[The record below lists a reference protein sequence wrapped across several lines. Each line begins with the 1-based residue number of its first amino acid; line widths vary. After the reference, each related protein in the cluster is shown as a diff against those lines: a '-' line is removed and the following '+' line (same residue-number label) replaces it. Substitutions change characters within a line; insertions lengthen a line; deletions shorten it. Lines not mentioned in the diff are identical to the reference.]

1 MLSIGDMTSG
11 QGEYYLSL
19 GREDYYTN
27 GGEPPG
33 RWFGKGASDLG
44 LSGQVDAETLRNLF
58 AGYDRNGVALIQNAG
73 KENHQP
79 GWDLT
84 FSAPKSLSVMW
95 SQADQETRKLI
106 EKCHTQAVNQAVSI
120 LEDEIGLTRRG
131 RAGERAEK
139 AHLIFAAFDHGT
151 SRTQDPQLHT
161 HVLLMNVCVRKDGTT
176 GTILSQP
183 FYDWKLT
190 GGALY
195 RAELTRQ
202 LATHLGLEF
211 ERNGTCFDVKGVDKK
226 LMQEFSKRREQIL
239 AELEATGRSGAA
251 AAAIAALQTREVKG
265 HVAREAL
272 FSMWQKTG
280 ATFGFSQEEVSK
292 LIGKANQEAK
302 NPAQDKAASVEE
314 ATAELTNSQSFFTR
328 CELIKKTAEA
338 AQTRMIG
345 ANGVMNAVD
354 EAIKKRHEVIHLGK
368 RKEEQFTTREMLNL
382 EENLFSMV
390 ESSKKFSHSL
400 SGRTVC
406 ITADLS
412 TEQKAA
418 LAHILEREGAIKV
431 IQGMAGTGK
440 TTLLNEARHT
450 WEASGYEVIGAAFTG
465 KAARGLAEGAAIKS
479 DTLHKTLADIE
490 KGNLRLHDKS
500 VLILDE
506 AGMIGTRQMNRVVE
520 EVVKSGSRL
529 VLVGD
534 SKQLQ
539 AVDAGSPFRV
549 IGERLGYAELTDIKR
564 QRDERDREA
573 IKNIVQGESKK
584 ALQSFAERGLLT
596 ITEDRTKALEAV
608 ITDWK
613 KEGIHKPHEA
623 LIITG
628 LRVEAATLNRKAQMV
643 RIEAGELGDKKLHI
657 NGQTIFENDRIL
669 FTRNSRM
676 YGVGNGTF
684 ATVERVDEIRATL
697 TARLDNGERV
707 SMNTG
712 YYDHIKLGY
721 AATTHKGQGM
731 TVERAFVL
739 AGGQMQDRELSYV
752 QASRARGETRIYAER
767 AEMGEASSILTKQMK
782 RSRQKEM
789 AVEVIKSQNDS
800 LTDPVED
807 PAGRQLEQH
816 IAQERTP

>member
-1 MLSIGDMTSG
+1 VLSIGAMTSG

-19 GREDYYTN
+19 GREDYYTK

-33 RWFGKGASDLG
+33 RWFGKGASDLELAG
-44 LSGQVDAETLRNLF
+44 RVDPETLRNLF
-58 AGYDRNGVALIQNAG
+58 AGYDRNGFALIQNAG
-73 KENHQP
+73 KDNHQP

-106 EKCHTQAVNQAVSI
+106 EKCHTQAVNQAVSL

-131 RAGERAEK
+131 RAGERDEK
-139 AHLIFAAFDHGT
+139 AHLVFAAFDHGT
-151 SRTQDPQLHT
+151 SRAQDPQLHT
-161 HVLLMNVCVRKDGTT
+161 HVLLMNIGVRQDGTT
-176 GTILSQP
+176 GTIVSQP

-202 LATHLGLEF
+202 LATQLGLEF
-211 ERNGTCFDVKGVDKK
+211 ERVGTCFDVKGVDQK
-226 LMQEFSKRREQIL
+226 LMHEFSKRREEIL
-239 AELEATGRSGAA
+239 AELAHSGRSGAVA
-251 AAAIAALQTREVKG
+251 ASIAALETRAVKG
-265 HVAREAL
+265 HVARERL
-272 FSMWQKTG
+272 FEMWQETG
-280 ATFGFSQEEVSK
+280 AAFGFSQAEVAK
-292 LIGKANQEAK
+292 LIGKTTQETK
-302 NPAQDKAASVEE
+302 GHEPDKFASVSE
-314 ATAELTNSQSFFTR
+314 AVDELTKSQSFFSR
-328 CELIKKTAEA
+328 RELIRRTAEA
-338 AQTRMIG
+338 AQTKAIG
-345 ANGVMNAVD
+345 AEAVFVAVD
-354 EAIKKRHEVIHLGK
+354 EAIEKQRQVIHLGK
-368 RKEEQFTTREMLNL
+368 RKEEQFTTREMLHL
-382 EENLFSMV
+382 EEKLLSQV
-390 ESSKKFSHSL
+390 ESSRKFSHSL
-400 SGRTVC
+400 SGNTVS

-412 TEQKAA
+412 AEQKVA
-418 LAHILEREGAIKV
+418 LAHILERQGAIKV

-465 KAARGLAEGAAIKS
+465 KAARGLAEGAQIKS

-490 KGNLRLHDKS
+490 KGNLQIHDKS

-506 AGMIGTRQMNRVVE
+506 AGMIGTRQMSRVVE

-564 QRDERDREA
+564 QRDARDREA
-573 IKNIVQGESKK
+573 IKNITQGESNK

-596 ITEDRTKALEAV
+596 ITEDRTQAIEAV
-608 ITDWK
+608 ITDWQ
-613 KEGIHKPHEA
+613 KEGIKKPQEA

-628 LRVEAATLNRKAQMV
+628 LRVEAATLNRKGQMA
-643 RIEAGELGDKKLHI
+643 RMEAGELGDNKLYV

-669 FTRNSRM
+669 FMRNSRL

-684 ATVERVDEIRATL
+684 ATVEKIDETRASL

-707 SMNTG
+707 SVNTA

-767 AEMGEASSILTKQMK
+767 AETGEDFSTLTKEMK

-789 AVEVIKSQNDS
+789 AVEVIKSQDEPQVGS
-800 LTDPVED
+800 VDDPTK
-807 PAGRQLEQH
+807 RQLGQRN
-816 IAQERTP
+816 ARERTP